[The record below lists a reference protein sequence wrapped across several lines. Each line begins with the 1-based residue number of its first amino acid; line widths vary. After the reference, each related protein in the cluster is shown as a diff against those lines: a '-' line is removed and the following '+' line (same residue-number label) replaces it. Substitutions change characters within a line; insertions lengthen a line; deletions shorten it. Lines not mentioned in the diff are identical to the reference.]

1 MTRFKWINRW
11 ITADLSGIH
20 IILAGVSVFLYIA
33 GYFIPSSRLMT
44 AGYAGL
50 YLVILFYLLHLQL
63 HSCDSFLSMHPAT
76 DQIPKSQMKLV
87 NGVYMAVFL
96 AVTGAFMAVFSL
108 LHLNWL
114 VNGLKSVLTAIL
126 RFLASFLPE
135 AVNEPVESMP
145 SGSFIP
151 PELGEEAAAP
161 SLIAKILDA
170 ALTAAAV
177 VFIVLLAVYL
187 LRQLFFLLIRLL
199 KPREDGDEKEF
210 MKPAVVFSRIHTGQA
225 KGTPLWR
232 DFTIEGR
239 IRRAY
244 KKEILRRLKVRSRIS
259 RTETPEELEHKSGF
273 PEEPSLCGIYDQVYE
288 KARYGNGCTKED
300 LERLNEIRRSN
311 QKNTESKY
319 KKTREE

>member
-20 IILAGVSVFLYIA
+20 IILAVVSVFLYIA

-50 YLVILFYLLHLQL
+50 FLVILFYLLHLQL

-108 LHLNWL
+108 LHLEWL

-126 RFLASFLPE
+126 RFLARFLPE
-135 AVNEPVESMP
+135 AVNGPVESMP

-151 PELGEEAAAP
+151 PELGEEAAPP

-170 ALTAAAV
+170 ALTAVAV

-239 IRRAY
+239 IRRVY
-244 KKEILRRLKVRSRIS
+244 KREILRRLDGRGRIS

-273 PEEPSLCGIYDQVYE
+273 PEEPSLCGIYHQVYE

>member
-1 MTRFKWINRW
+1 MTRFKWLNRW

-50 YLVILFYLLHLQL
+50 FLVILFYLLHLQL

-108 LHLNWL
+108 LHLDWL

-126 RFLASFLPE
+126 RFLARFLPE
-135 AVNEPVESMP
+135 GVNEPLESMP

-151 PELGEEAAAP
+151 PELGEEAAPP

-170 ALTAAAV
+170 ALTAVAV

-187 LRQLFFLLIRLL
+187 LRQLFFLPLIH
-199 KPREDGDEKEF
+199 
-210 MKPAVVFSRIHTGQA
+210 I
-225 KGTPLWR
+225 
-232 DFTIEGR
+232 
-239 IRRAY
+239 
-244 KKEILRRLKVRSRIS
+244 
-259 RTETPEELEHKSGF
+259 
-273 PEEPSLCGIYDQVYE
+273 
-288 KARYGNGCTKED
+288 
-300 LERLNEIRRSN
+300 
-311 QKNTESKY
+311 
-319 KKTREE
+319 